1 MTTAATHAY
10 RQNRAKFPFE
20 ELRRRDGQWVAF
32 SADGQRIVASAATIA
47 ELADQVR
54 AAQENLRDVVIER
67 IEMESTDITL
77 GAAELL

>member
-1 MTTAATHAY
+1 
-10 RQNRAKFPFE
+10 
-20 ELRRRDGQWVAF
+20 VAF
-32 SADGQRIVASAATIA
+32 SADGRRIVAGAATIA

-54 AAQENLRDVVIER
+54 AAQENLRDVVIEH